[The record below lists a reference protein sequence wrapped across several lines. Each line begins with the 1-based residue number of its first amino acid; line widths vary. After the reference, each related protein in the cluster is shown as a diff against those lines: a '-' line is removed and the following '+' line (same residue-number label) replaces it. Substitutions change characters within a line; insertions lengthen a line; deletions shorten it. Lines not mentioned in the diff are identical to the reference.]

1 MYEHTSCAVDFTAA
15 GRGGS
20 LLDSAET
27 YGTTMGY
34 SPAQLQEITD
44 LQAALAVHDTALYTY
59 LGNDQYLPFMAELV
73 ATNNDLTEAKQMYGS
88 IMKEYVRGDYSRIS
102 PVISDY
108 QTFYNTYLNCVAHEE
123 PS

>member
-1 MYEHTSCAVDFTAA
+1 MYDHTSCAVDFSAA
-15 GRGGS
+15 GRGS
-20 LLDSAET
+20 LLDSAYD

-34 SPAQLQEITD
+34 GPAQLQEITD
-44 LQAALAVHDTALYTY
+44 LQAALAAHDAALYTY
-59 LGNDQYLPFMAELV
+59 LANDQYLPFMAELV
-73 ATNNDLTEAKQMYGS
+73 TTNNDLTEAKQMYGS